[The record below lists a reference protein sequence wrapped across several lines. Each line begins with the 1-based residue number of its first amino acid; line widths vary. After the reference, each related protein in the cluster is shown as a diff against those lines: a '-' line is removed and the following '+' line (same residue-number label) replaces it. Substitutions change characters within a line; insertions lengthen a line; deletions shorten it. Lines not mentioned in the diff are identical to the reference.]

1 MTEQCIEV
9 RSKALKCMGMV
20 VQDDPNLLS
29 RDEMQESIDDDTA
42 GSVVENTKK
51 CEKLTERKVEV

>member
-1 MTEQCIEV
+1 
-9 RSKALKCMGMV
+9 MGMV